1 MSVECTCG
9 CGKDSYTVL
18 REIMRSGSLNEDQ
31 AEDQLI
37 RANAARDA
45 LKEEA

>member
-1 MSVECTCG
+1 MSVECNCG

-18 REIMRSGSLNEDQ
+18 REIMRTGLNEDQ

-37 RANAARDA
+37 RANAARAA
-45 LKEEA
+45 LKGEA